1 MGKAAVAA
9 AIVIGILVVLGGLF
23 YYSYTQIQVELTG
36 LSLHSIDLMKFT
48 WKNVLSLGLNLISQN
63 WFGAAI
69 DLVDAV
75 NVNLEFG
82 VKNNGLLPV
91 YIPDLNYELYV
102 NDKHFGNGYSTFDAT
117 IFPGEYREFPAF
129 QKFKKSGLTES
140 IPSII
145 SRGGNMDITVKGTAY
160 FQIFGLSIPVPF
172 ESTRTINIGSEIE
185 KRITAEI
192 QKLEAEEQRNTA
204 AAVKAAASAA
214 ANVASAIAES
224 LYNAAGSFIDQV
236 FASPQKVETYLK
248 LNVPGSTVYVGD
260 YIRIWGNLYWIDG
273 KIAKGVPNAP
283 IVIDIPTKS
292 SNGGYIK
299 NVQVT
304 TNSQGYFEFTGKALP
319 KCIVYA
325 STWDSK
331 DIIKCM
337 KTGYT
342 ISKWGQGKTSAWKL
356 TASYSGDGYRYE
368 PSKTQAS
375 TYYVQVY
382 S

>member
-1 MGKAAVAA
+1 MGKAAIAA
-9 AIVIGILVVLGGLF
+9 AIVLVILVVLGGLF

-91 YIPDLNYELYV
+91 YIPDLNYDLYV
-102 NDKHFGNGYSTFDAT
+102 NDKHFGNGHSTFDAT

-172 ESTRTINIGSEIE
+172 ESTRTINIASEIE

-192 QKLEAEEQRNTA
+192 QKLEAEEP

-214 ANVASAIAES
+214 TNVASAIGES
-224 LYNAAGSFIDQV
+224 LYNAADSFINQV
-236 FASPQKVETYLK
+236 FEPPQKVETYLK
-248 LNVPGSTVYVGD
+248 LNVPENKVMAQD
-260 YIRIWGNLYWIDG
+260 YTKIWGNLYWIDG
-273 KIAKGVPNAP
+273 NIAKGVPNAP
-283 IVIDIPTKS
+283 IAIYTPTS
-292 SNGGYIK
+292 ITIG
-299 NVQVT
+299 QVK
-304 TNSQGYFEFTGKALP
+304 TNSQGYFELNWKALP
-319 KCIVYA
+319 
-325 STWDSK
+325 T
-331 DIIKCM
+331 CM
-337 KTGYT
+337 WYVSEGDNKNKKRCLQTGYT
-342 ISKWGQGKTSAWKL
+342 ISKIGHGKMSAWRL
-356 TASYSGDGYRYE
+356 TASYPGDDYRYE
-368 PSKTQAS
+368 PAEIKAKTF
-375 TYYVQVY
+375 YVEVD
-382 S
+382 